1 MIIIKRDLGA
11 VGVGVTSPRL
21 MVGEDGHRYVVKLT
35 RNKVGPK
42 VLASEWLGFRL
53 AKRIGLCVPHGEM
66 VCIPSVLV
74 KRSKYLRKMRADE
87 GVHFGSRYLTGC
99 EYVGRRV
106 MRLAVNKDEVVGTM
120 LFDHLFYN
128 DDRTLNRK
136 NFLARWD
143 GRGWRIY
150 AIDHSHLFGSGRWTE
165 GSLLRRGESETV
177 NARRAFGWLLRHYP
191 MRETLSLYARRI
203 LSVTDDE
210 VAEMIAEIPP
220 AWLDTAER
228 DVVMRFWQM
237 RQRQAE
243 EVAGRIADL
252 AADIHR
258 RTKRRVVK

>member
-1 MIIIKRDLGA
+1 MIIIKHDLGA

-21 MVGEDGHRYVVKLT
+21 MVGQDGHRYVVKLMQ
-35 RNKVGPK
+35 NKVGPK
-42 VLASEWLGFRL
+42 VLANEWLGFRL
-53 AKRIGLCVPHGEM
+53 ARRVGLCVPRGEM
-66 VCIPSVLV
+66 VCIPSALV
-74 KRSKYLRKMRADE
+74 ERSKYLQKMRVDE
-87 GVHFGSRYLTGC
+87 GVHFGSRYLSGC

-120 LFDHLFYN
+120 LFDHLLYN

-136 NFLARWD
+136 NFLARWV

-165 GSLLRRGESETV
+165 EMLLRRGTSEAV

-191 MRETLSLYARRI
+191 MREKLALYARRI

-210 VAEMIAEIPP
+210 VAEMVAEVPS
-220 AWLDTAER
+220 AWLTDAER
-228 DVVMRFWQM
+228 DTVMRFWQT
-237 RQRQAE
+237 RQRQTEA
-243 EVAGRIADL
+243 VADRIADL

-258 RTKRRVVK
+258 RAKRRIVK